1 MSTYADQLGRFI
13 LLPEPPRRVV
23 SVVPSQTELLYDLGL
38 DEIVCGITRFC
49 IHPKEWF
56 KSKTKVGGT
65 KQLHLERIASLQPDL
80 IIANKEENNREQIEW
95 LASRFPV
102 WISDVH
108 NLKTATE
115 MMEQV
120 GAVCRVGESAKNL
133 AGRIQEKFA
142 ATEAVFDDGLTAVYL
157 IWNNPLMAAGSSTFI
172 DDMMK
177 RAGYRNLITEIRY
190 PEISPELLQ
199 ELQPEVL
206 LLSSEPYPFGEKH
219 IAFFQQLL
227 PSAEVLLV
235 DGEMFS
241 WYGSRM
247 LHAPEY
253 FTKLRRVNQ

>member
-115 MMEQV
+115 MIEQV
-120 GAVCRVGESAKNL
+120 GALCRVGESAKNL
-133 AGRIQEKFA
+133 AGRIQEKFWA
-142 ATEAVFDDGLTAVYL
+142 AEAVFDDSLTAVYL

-177 RAGYRNLITEIRY
+177 RAGYRNLITESRY
-190 PEISPELLQ
+190 PEISAEMLK